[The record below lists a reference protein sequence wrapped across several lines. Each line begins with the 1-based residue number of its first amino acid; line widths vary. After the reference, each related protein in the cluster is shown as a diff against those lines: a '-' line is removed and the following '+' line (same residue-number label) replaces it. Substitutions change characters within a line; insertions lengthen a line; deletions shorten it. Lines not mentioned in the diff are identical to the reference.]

1 MRTLQKQKL
10 PSIFL
15 KLDIHKAFDTVSW
28 PYLLEV
34 MQAIGFGPRWREWV
48 SILFR
53 TSSSR
58 VLLNGQQGPVFSHRR
73 GVRQGDPLSPMLFIL
88 AMDPLQRL
96 LDMATQHGAL
106 TTLPLRASRWRTSM
120 YADDVAIFI
129 NPLKE
134 DLKATTAILHAFGS
148 VSGLHINMHKSSVH
162 PIRCQDIDLDHVL
175 ASFIGTRASFPCRYL
190 GLQLHTR
197 SFQKIHVQPLIERI

>member
-1 MRTLQKQKL
+1 
-10 PSIFL
+10 
-15 KLDIHKAFDTVSW
+15 
-28 PYLLEV
+28 

-58 VLLNGQQGPVFSHRR
+58 VLLNGKQGPVFSHRR

-88 AMDPLQRL
+88 TMDPLQRL
-96 LDMATQHGAL
+96 LDMATQHSAL
-106 TTLPLRASRWRTSM
+106 TALPLSAARWRTSM
-120 YADDVAIFI
+120 YADNAAIFI

-134 DLKATTAILHAFGS
+134 DLEATTAILNAFGS

-175 ASFIGTRASFPCRYL
+175 ASFTGTRASFPCHYL
-190 GLQLHTR
+190 ELQLHTR
-197 SFQKIHVQPLIERI
+197 SLQKIHV

>member
-1 MRTLQKQKL
+1 
-10 PSIFL
+10 
-15 KLDIHKAFDTVSW
+15 
-28 PYLLEV
+28 
-34 MQAIGFGPRWREWV
+34 MQAIDFGPRWHEWV

-73 GVRQGDPLSPMLFIL
+73 GVRQGDPLSPILFIL
-88 AMDPLQRL
+88 TMDPLQRL

-106 TTLPLRASRWRTSM
+106 TALPLAARWRTSI
-120 YADDVAIFI
+120 YAVDAAIFI

-134 DLKATTAILHAFGS
+134 DLEATTAILHAFGS

-162 PIRCQDIDLDHVL
+162 PIRCQDIDLNHVL
-175 ASFIGTRASFPCRYL
+175 ASFTGTRASFPCCYL